1 MLRRFLP
8 FLVLVFNQFPGF
20 AQSGYNLVG
29 DARAVPN
36 SDCYQLTNS
45 RTWQLGAVWYAEPL
59 RLAESF
65 ELEMTLNFGADG
77 TGADGIVLVM
87 QTVGNRAIG
96 KAGGGIGFEG
106 FLPSLGIELDTYR
119 NLAFSDPDIDHIAL
133 VRNGASNHSD
143 NANRAFASPV
153 QMSTKV
159 KNVKDGTNHR
169 MLVKWNAAA
178 RQLDVFFDCDLR
190 ISQKIDLVQDV
201 FGGVSEVFWGFT
213 AATGGSTNTHTVCL
227 NRNIV
232 ARDTFRVCQGE
243 RLTLVARE
251 SINETYQWN
260 PVQDLENPTS
270 RTPSLRADRDRFFT
284 VSYRDKCFALR
295 RDSVYVRVQT
305 PPKLRLGGDRQV
317 CEDKP
322 IELVPT
328 LTPAFGQTS
337 YRWSTGDTTQ
347 RLKPLQS
354 GRYALK
360 VKAGVCQLSDSVQ
373 VTIHPL
379 PTLETIP
386 ELECL
391 RDQPLTLDARA
402 SGPGLRYQW
411 LPGGS
416 TSPSLIAST
425 AGRYDVR
432 IQTDFG
438 CAANR
443 SITVRDDCPPQV
455 FIPDAFSPNGDG
467 LNDQWE
473 WKNTDELDSRL
484 TVYDRWGE
492 VLFSTENSQQR
503 WDGTYQ
509 GLPCPTAD
517 YVFRLDFRL
526 RRKPDGEWFVKRGR
540 VTLFR

>member
-1 MLRRFLP
+1 MLRCFLL
-8 FLVLVFNQFPGF
+8 FLVLGLNQFIGF

-36 SDCYQLTNS
+36 TDCYRLTNS
-45 RTWQLGAVWYAEPL
+45 RMWQLGAVWYAEPL
-59 RLAESF
+59 RLTESF

-106 FLPSLGIELDTYR
+106 FFPSLGIELDTYR
-119 NLAFSDPDIDHIAL
+119 NLAFGDPDFDHIAL
-133 VRNGASNHSD
+133 VRNGASNHGD
-143 NANRAFASPV
+143 NANGAFGPPV
-153 QMSTKV
+153 PMSTRA
-159 KNVKDGTNHR
+159 KNVKDGTDHR

-178 RQLDVFFDCDLR
+178 RQLDVFFDCTQR
-190 ISQKIDLVQDV
+190 ISQKIDLIQEV
-201 FGGVSEVFWGFT
+201 FGGAREVFWGFT
-213 AATGGSTNTHTVCL
+213 AATGGFTNTHTVCL

-305 PPKLRLGGDRQV
+305 PPKLSLGGDRQV

-328 LTPAFGQTS
+328 LTPAVTRTS
-337 YRWSTGDTTQ
+337 YRWSTGDSTR
-347 RLKPLQS
+347 RLTPRQS
-354 GRYALK
+354 GRYAVK
-360 VKAGVCQLSDSVQ
+360 VRADACQLTDSVT

-379 PTLETIP
+379 PILEKLS

-416 TSPSLIAST
+416 VSPSILAST
-425 AGRYDVR
+425 AGRYEVR

-438 CAANR
+438 CAAQR
-443 SITVRDDCPPQV
+443 SFTLRDDCPPLI
-455 FIPDAFSPNGDG
+455 FMPDVFSPNNDG
-467 LNDQWE
+467 LNDQLE
-473 WKNTDELDSRL
+473 WKAIDDLDSRL
-484 TVYDRWGE
+484 TVYNRWGE
-492 VLFSTENSQQR
+492 VLFATENSQQR

-517 YVFRLDFRL
+517 YAYRLDFRL
-526 RRKPDGEWFVKRGR
+526 RRKPDSEWFVKRGKVVLMR
-540 VTLFR
+540 